1 VVRVRTRAATFRSK
15 WCAYAGERQLLSQS
29 LHQISFHKG
38 GPGAPAR
45 GSQTTTVRRRTPKG
59 SPKEAQTRPQEVQR
73 RRIQPGTHKRPKVKS
88 ATKKNI
94 DFTRVFDDP
103 GLGGVGP
110 SIRLCREAALAQISR
125 AVPKTSEMYTFECLA
140 WKTMLFT
147 S

>member
-1 VVRVRTRAATFRSK
+1 VVRVRRRAATFKSK
-15 WCAYAGERQLLSQS
+15 WCAYAGERRLLSQS

-38 GPGAPAR
+38 AG
-45 GSQTTTVRRRTPKG
+45 TRTRHPDNHSTPQEAQG
-59 SPKEAQTRPQEVQR
+59 SPKDARRRPREVQR

-94 DFTRVFDDP
+94 DFICVFDDP
-103 GLGGVGP
+103 GLGGVGL

-140 WKTMLFT
+140 WKTMPFT

>member
-1 VVRVRTRAATFRSK
+1 VVRVRKRAATFKPKPPPDLISQGGGHPHKAARQPQ
-15 WCAYAGERQLLSQS
+15 YAA
-29 LHQISFHKG
+29 G
-38 GPGAPAR
+38 G
-45 GSQTTTVRRRTPKG
+45 
-59 SPKEAQTRPQEVQR
+59 PKEAQRRPQEVQR

-94 DFTRVFDDP
+94 DFICVFADP
-103 GLGGVGP
+103 GLGGVGL

-140 WKTMLFT
+140 WKTMPFT